1 MLVLSSFEKTVKYD
15 WLNLKELF
23 KEILAVSRAVE
34 LGRTSTKGGFN
45 LFWGVAGSSIISALG
60 VMIVAG
66 ILSEGEYGL
75 FAIALTA
82 PNLIQIIRDLGIDQA
97 TIKYAAQYKQ
107 ENRITE
113 IKNIL
118 AAGITFEFLLG
129 LILFIIFYLL
139 SDILATEVFNRPEIT
154 PLIQVASFT
163 IFGSALFKI
172 ADAAFIG
179 YEKMQYHSTT
189 LVIQSSFKTILMI
202 ALVLSNFGV
211 YGAILG
217 HTIAYA
223 ITGMVGISLLYF
235 KIYKKLKN
243 KNNKLEIKQTLGKMF
258 KYGLPLSAAIIILGF
273 MIQFYNF
280 LIAIYLTDQI
290 IGNYNLALNF
300 AVLVAFF
307 VTPVQ
312 TIMFPAFSKINAQKD
327 PQTLRNVFQYSVK
340 YASLL
345 VVPAAFMV
353 MALSQPAVATLFPGK
368 YELTPLYL
376 SLYLIVYLYTAFGRL
391 SSGNLIKGQGRTDVN
406 LKLTLLTS
414 TLGLTLSLTLI
425 PTFGILGLIATT
437 LTSAIPQLIISLWWI
452 KKHYNASIDWTSST
466 KIILASLISATLT
479 YTAIFFLNLA
489 NWITLVIG
497 ALVYTLTYLILSPLI
512 GAIDKTDTKNLREML
527 KALGPLAPLFNLP
540 LKIIEKLTT
549 IRQRARARLT

>member
-1 MLVLSSFEKTVKYD
+1 MSKAI
-15 WLNLKELF
+15 EL
-23 KEILAVSRAVE
+23 A
-34 LGRTSTKGGFN
+34 RTSAKGGFN
-45 LFWGVAGSSIISALG
+45 LFWGVVASSIISALG

-75 FAIALTA
+75 LAIALTA

-97 TIKYAAQYKQ
+97 TIKYTAQYKQ
-107 ENRITE
+107 ENKPTKIR
-113 IKNIL
+113 NIL

-129 LILFIIFYLL
+129 LILSLVSYLL
-139 SDILATEVFNRPEIT
+139 SGVLATEIFKRPEIT

-179 YEKMQYHSTT
+179 HEKMQYHSTT
-189 LVIQSSFKTILMI
+189 LVIQSSFKTTLMI
-202 ALVLSNFGV
+202 VLVLSNFGV

-217 HTIAYA
+217 HTIAYL
-223 ITGMVGISLLYF
+223 ITGIVGITVLYF
-235 KIYKKLKN
+235 KIYKKLIN
-243 KNNKLEIKQTLGKMF
+243 QNNKHQIIPTLKNML
-258 KYGLPLSAAIIILGF
+258 KYGLPLSAAIIIFGF
-273 MIQFYNF
+273 VTQFYNF
-280 LIAIYLTDQI
+280 LVAIYLTDQI

-327 PQTLRNVFQYSVK
+327 PQTLRNVYQYSVK

-345 VVPAAFMV
+345 IVPAAFMV
-353 MALSQPAVATLFPGK
+353 MALSQPTVATLFPGK
-368 YELTPLYL
+368 YDLTPLYL
-376 SLYLIVYLYTAFGRL
+376 SLYLIIYLYTAFGRL

-414 TLGLTLSLTLI
+414 TLGLILSLALV

-452 KKHYNASIDWTSST
+452 KKQYNASIDWNSST
-466 KIILASLISATLT
+466 KIILASLISAVLT
-479 YTAIFFLNLA
+479 YTAIFFLNSA
-489 NWITLVIG
+489 NWIILIIG
-497 ALVYTLTYLILSPLI
+497 AIIYTLTYLITSPLI
-512 GAIDKTDTKNLREML
+512 GAIDKTDTKNLKEIL
-527 KALGPLAPLFNLP
+527 KVLGPLAPLLNIP
-540 LKIIEKLTT
+540 LDIIEKLT
-549 IRQRARARLT
+549 IIQQKS